1 MVYIFI
7 VSAHVIYVELYV
19 GCGMQNL
26 LVVCLIYTCDVC
38 ARVLYV
44 YVYMMYVVG
53 VCGVCGIC
61 EQCVCFLSGFQ
72 YSTSGYFRF
81 HLNNFMQTGVFF

>member
-7 VSAHVIYVELYV
+7 VSAHVICVELYV
-19 GCGMQNL
+19 GCGMCNL
-26 LVVCLIYTCDVC
+26 LVVCLIYTCDVR

-44 YVYMMYVVG
+44 YVYVMYVVG

-61 EQCVCFLSGFQ
+61 EQRVCVSFQASSIPHQVILGF
-72 YSTSGYFRF
+72 T
-81 HLNNFMQTGVFF
+81 